1 MSSRKPI
8 DIARGI
14 LSTKNYGISALYRA
28 DVLTRF
34 QFLKDHPL
42 VEELVQWLIDSPDD
56 TGRFKP
62 TSIFMGYNDSPDDT
76 GRFKPTSIFMGYKDW
91 EFSNKQMSSRW
102 ITFLCGRILKRYYSE
117 LNLTK

>member
-62 TSIFMGYNDSPDDT
+62 TSIFMGY
-76 GRFKPTSIFMGYKDW
+76 KDW